1 MNFIQL
7 DRHALRAAAI
17 FIFVQLLLTAI
28 LYYFLGYSVWSVLLV
43 FLFSFV
49 LAVLVFKLA
58 MKWFLWVK
66 LRKVYDSPL
75 FENEPVFKREP
86 EDPDLEKFVNQ
97 IRDFSENKLH
107 EIEQLHNRED
117 FRKEFL
123 GDVSHEL
130 KTPLFT
136 AQGYLLTVLDDS
148 VKDQKLKKMYL
159 KRAVKSIDR
168 LEAIVKDL
176 DMISRLETGMEL
188 HQKPFD
194 LRKTITEVF
203 DMLEFEADKKQI
215 SLGFREI
222 YDYPVMV
229 RADEE
234 KIEQVLI
241 NLIGNSIHYGRQ
253 GGSTVIGIQ
262 SIDAERFR
270 IDVVD
275 DGIGI
280 ARENLPRLFE
290 RFYRADKSRSRDHG
304 GSGLGLSIVKHILE
318 AHNQKVS
325 VESEL
330 EKGTTFSLTL
340 NKANR

>member
-1 MNFIQL
+1 
-7 DRHALRAAAI
+7 
-17 FIFVQLLLTAI
+17 
-28 LYYFLGYSVWSVLLV
+28 
-43 FLFSFV
+43 
-49 LAVLVFKLA
+49 
-58 MKWFLWVK
+58 
-66 LRKVYDSPL
+66 
-75 FENEPVFKREP
+75 
-86 EDPDLEKFVNQ
+86 
-97 IRDFSENKLH
+97 
-107 EIEQLHNRED
+107 
-117 FRKEFL
+117 
-123 GDVSHEL
+123 
-130 KTPLFT
+130 
-136 AQGYLLTVLDDS
+136 
-148 VKDQKLKKMYL
+148 
-159 KRAVKSIDR
+159 
-168 LEAIVKDL
+168 
-176 DMISRLETGMEL
+176 
-188 HQKPFD
+188 
-194 LRKTITEVF
+194 
-203 DMLEFEADKKQI
+203 MLEFEADKKQI

-280 ARENLPRLFE
+280 SRENLPRLFE

-325 VESEL
+325 VESKL

>member
-28 LYYFLGYSVWSVLLV
+28 LYYFLGYSAWSVLLLL
-43 FLFSFV
+43 LFSFV
-49 LAVLVFKLA
+49 LAVLVFNQA
-58 MKWFLWVK
+58 MKRFLWVK

-148 VKDQKLKKMYL
+148 IKDQKLKKMYL

-176 DMISRLETGMEL
+176 DMIAKLETGMEL
-188 HQKPFD
+188 HQKSFD
-194 LRKTITEVF
+194 LRKTISEVF

-280 ARENLPRLFE
+280 SRENLPRLFE

-330 EKGTTFSLTL
+330 EKGTTFSFTL

>member
-1 MNFIQL
+1 MNFIQV
-7 DRHALRAAAI
+7 DRQALRAAAI
-17 FIFVQLLLTAI
+17 FIFGQLLLSV
-28 LYYFLGYSVWSVLLV
+28 LLFYFLPYSLWSVLLGY
-43 FLFSFV
+43 LFSFV
-49 LAVLVFKLA
+49 LAILVFKVA
-58 MKWFLWVK
+58 MKRFLWVK

-75 FENEPVFKREP
+75 FENEPILGSGSD
-86 EDPDLEKFVNQ
+86 DPDLESFVRQ
-97 IRDFSENKLH
+97 IRDFSENKLS

-123 GDVSHEL
+123 GDISHEL

-148 VKDQKLKKMYL
+148 IKDQKLKKMYL

-168 LEAIVKDL
+168 LESIVKDL
-176 DMISRLETGMEL
+176 DMISKLETGMEL
-188 HQKPFD
+188 HQRPFD
-194 LRKTITEVF
+194 LRKTINEVF
-203 DMLEFEADKKQI
+203 DMLEFEAEKKQI

-222 YDYPVMV
+222 YEYPVMV

-241 NLIGNSIHYGRQ
+241 NLIGNSIHYGKP
-253 GGSTVIGIQ
+253 GGSTAIGMR
-262 SIDAERFR
+262 SIDGERFM
-270 IDVVD
+270 IDVMD
-275 DGIGI
+275 NGIGI
-280 ARENLPRLFE
+280 ASENLPRLFE

-318 AHNQKVS
+318 AHSQKVS

-330 EKGTTFSLTL
+330 GKGTTFSFTL
-340 NKANR
+340 NKASR

>member
-123 GDVSHEL
+123 GDISHEL

-176 DMISRLETGMEL
+176 DMISKLETGMEL

-215 SLGFREI
+215 SLRFGEI

-280 ARENLPRLFE
+280 SRENLPRLFE

-330 EKGTTFSLTL
+330 EKGTTFSFTL